1 MIFETP
7 AMKDVMLVL
16 VLEKKETFKREDIG
30 AKENIKMY
38 EMIFILLIDFDICRI
53 QFCHC
58 KNAVSHLKARRKNRF
73 ICWKP
78 ILTFPINWGALAS
91 VITFQWRYD
100 VFYVYLYWLR
110 YIHFS
115 FRYSLATLYVIF
127 IRLEKMRIYIRVLED
142 GDNACEKMEMES
154 GGRVRKTAEVV
165 YIYIVLIQFEKLWV
179 LISFTYALFPN
190 TE

>member
-7 AMKDVMLVL
+7 AMKDVILVL
-16 VLEKKETFKREDIG
+16 VLEKKETFKRENIG

-91 VITFQWRYD
+91 VITFQWRY
-100 VFYVYLYWLR
+100 VYLYWLR

-115 FRYSLATLYVIF
+115 FRYILATLYVIF
-127 IRLEKMRIYIRVLED
+127 IRIDRCVHIY
-142 GDNACEKMEMES
+142 
-154 GGRVRKTAEVV
+154 V
-165 YIYIVLIQFEKLWV
+165 Y
-179 LISFTYALFPN
+179 
-190 TE
+190 